1 MDKLYSFGDP
11 IDSCYVLENSSF
23 SFQCKD
29 TPSYTLSAPRS
40 YLGTFELLLAESG
53 ASRDT
58 RISEVSIDT
67 TSKCAPISNNFTLK
81 LLEDSDEGMAINKT
95 LAQLLE
101 QTNKTLRDLH
111 RGLPHEWNSC
121 QRKTKLFFEL
131 TNSLSLLSNELG
143 IGHLISLARDYTQT
157 DTYHVGKL
165 VEPVR
170 MVSSISATR
179 AIETGTIRFESEQVF
194 CHCGHDADSMYFLL
208 EGKIFVSSSE
218 HTIASIDTPGECFGE
233 LAFFLDGTRTADL
246 VATARSAILRVT
258 KESLPAFLAD
268 HPDMLLHIG
277 KTLAKRLEQNTQKI
291 ALYSKLSSPE
301 TPGSVDKCHDD
312 AQSALANLLNDLRK
326 VIRISFNDRLMNFI
340 REATVKI
347 KATAEPPTL

>member
-11 IDSCYVLENSSF
+11 IDSCYVRENSSF

-29 TPSYTLSAPRS
+29 TPTYTISAPRS
-40 YLGTFELLLAESG
+40 YLGRFELLLAESG
-53 ASRDT
+53 ASLDT
-58 RISEVSIDT
+58 RTSEVSIDAPP
-67 TSKCAPISNNFTLK
+67 KCTPINKSSILN
-81 LLEDSDEGMAINKT
+81 LLEGSDAGMAINKT
-95 LAQLLE
+95 IAQLLE
-101 QTNKTLRDLH
+101 QSNKTLRDLH
-111 RGLPHEWNSC
+111 RALPQEWESC

-131 TNSLSLLSNELG
+131 TNDLSVLSKELG
-143 IGHLISLARDYTQT
+143 IGHLISLARGYTQT
-157 DTYHVGKL
+157 DTYLVGKL
-165 VEPVR
+165 VEAVR
-170 MVSSISATR
+170 LVSSISATR

-194 CHCGHDADSMYFLL
+194 CHSGHDADSMYFLL
-208 EGKIFVSSSE
+208 EGKILVSSSR

-233 LAFFLDGTRTADL
+233 LAFFLNGARTADL

-301 TPGSVDKCHDD
+301 TPGAVGECHDK
-312 AQSALANLLNDLRK
+312 AQNSLKNLLNDLRK

-347 KATAEPPTL
+347 KTTTEPPAL